1 MVSLP
6 EEGSQAEP
14 DGLGIGQARD
24 GRLGMLLSGPETQ
37 IELRGCGT
45 SSLEMSP
52 VQTQEDMVRKKKG
65 TGIEGRQTMLMERA
79 VWLREAE
86 KVVEDCTRQ
95 KLV

>member
-45 SSLEMSP
+45 SLLEVFP
-52 VQTQEDMVRKKKG
+52 VQTQEDMVRKKRG
-65 TGIEGRQTMLMERA
+65 LE
-79 VWLREAE
+79 
-86 KVVEDCTRQ
+86 
-95 KLV
+95 